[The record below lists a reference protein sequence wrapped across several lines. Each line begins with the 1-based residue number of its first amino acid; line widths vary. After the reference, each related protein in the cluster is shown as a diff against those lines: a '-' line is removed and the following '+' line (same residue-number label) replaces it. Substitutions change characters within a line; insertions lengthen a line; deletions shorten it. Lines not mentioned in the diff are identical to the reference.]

1 MENFILGLIFVLVA
15 IPTLDGFTTLIVSFM
30 EMIKSWFA
38 VIIAKNNQKIQNL
51 SAPDIPQRAIG
62 FALGEEDEENDD
74 DL

>member
-1 MENFILGLIFVLVA
+1 LEKFILGIIFVLVA
-15 IPTLDGFTTLIVSFM
+15 IPTLDALTSFIVSFM

-38 VIIAKNNQKIQNL
+38 IVIAKNNQKIQDL

-62 FALGEEDEENDD
+62 FAIEEGVDED

>member
-1 MENFILGLIFVLVA
+1 MEKFILGLICVLII
-15 IPTLDGFTTLIVSFM
+15 IPVLDGITSLFVSLI

-38 VIIAKNNQKIQNL
+38 VIIAKNNQKIQDL

-62 FALGEEDEENDD
+62 FSVGEEGEED

>member
-1 MENFILGLIFVLVA
+1 MEKFILGIIFVLVV
-15 IPTLDGFTTLIVSFM
+15 IPTLDVLTSFIVSFV

-38 VIIAKNNQKIQNL
+38 IIIAKNNQKIQDL

-62 FALGEEDEENDD
+62 FAIEEEVDED

>member
-1 MENFILGLIFVLVA
+1 MEKFILGVIFVLVV
-15 IPTLDGFTTLIVSFM
+15 IPTLDVLTSFIVSFI

-38 VIIAKNNQKIQNL
+38 IVIAKNNQKIQDL

-62 FALGEEDEENDD
+62 FAIGEEGEED

>member
-1 MENFILGLIFVLVA
+1 LENFILGLIFVLVV

-62 FALGEEDEENDD
+62 FTIGEEVEDDND
-74 DL
+74 L